1 MFYFISYTC
10 TIISLISIIFLF
22 LINYLNL
29 FYINEQELNIP
40 IIESKNLNKFK
51 LPEVEE
57 KNIYNFAL
65 LKSKND
71 KPEIFFDKNEKNLVK
86 KETPPIKKNK
96 KTKVEKKNSI
106 SNKKFLVQLGVF
118 KSRTNAENNK
128 RKLEKKMKIEFSKFP
143 LILKPFK
150 KDGNKLFSVSTIFI
164 KKKQAIE
171 LCGLLKKNKISC
183 IIKIQEG

>member
-57 KNIYNFAL
+57 KNI
-65 LKSKND
+65 
-71 KPEIFFDKNEKNLVK
+71 
-86 KETPPIKKNK
+86 
-96 KTKVEKKNSI
+96 
-106 SNKKFLVQLGVF
+106 
-118 KSRTNAENNK
+118 
-128 RKLEKKMKIEFSKFP
+128 
-143 LILKPFK
+143 K